1 MADARIATL
10 ETPLNIVQVSGISAS
25 FTDLVP
31 TTTKPTSGLLYDA
44 TQSGEGAFQQNPSL
58 LFVTPFSSASSGSS
72 IAMRLTGWKYFVNLS
87 GTAYWMPTL
96 LFQATLTYRT
106 AGSPVPNFA
115 PQSGQARYLFNGITP
130 VAVSPSYSTFNPLV
144 LSGNNALAASAVID
158 PIGSRLVTASF
169 TSSGSPTM
177 GVLWHTT

>member
-96 LFQATLTYRT
+96 LFQATLTYRS
-106 AGSPVPNFA
+106 GSPIPTFL
-115 PQSGQARYLFNGITP
+115 SETGQTRNLFNGITP

-144 LSGNNALAASAVID
+144 LAATNALAASAVID